1 MVLEAR
7 ALAIALTVIASST
20 LVYASATASEAVM
33 TLPKAIEGGRMIP
46 ADEDRVSL
54 GRSFNG
60 LTGKLVGFGRCIE
73 GYQSAAGGGPDT
85 TIRLLEVT
93 DQFSLMNTLDI
104 DVAAQGGVFG
114 SKVSGKGKFVASV
127 KLTQNTQNFAIYAR
141 ADRAAETIAP
151 AEGRSNL
158 NLTAEALGYL
168 EQGQAHFREKC
179 GDSFVAAIYEGAEV
193 YGVLSFFEQN
203 REKRQQIRASMEVS
217 STGWSASASAERKVA
232 EYSDNKRLQIY
243 YSQRGGGEAP
253 ESNWSSIKQA
263 ASQVTQAAKGPD
275 ARQVSYKVVPYGP
288 GTVGNWPGEPLT
300 PSPELVELVYYRGA
314 YGTIRE
320 TLNAILEEPETI
332 QLRYVLGRG
341 TNHEDLR
348 DLRKEVQDLIA
359 RTNKKIDSCTSWTS
373 PQDAPAD
380 CSDTATLRASLTA
393 EKGFP
398 HPYAVMARLPI
409 MFEGSG
415 PREYFLPDDALRK
428 LVFDRNLQAVHDAA
442 CSFQADLPY
451 APPGCIENL
460 REKFM
465 PSVEVSAPVPPTGKA
480 YYVFRTQSTSRNLC
494 MTAQPSK
501 STSQVMLARTC
512 NLRAP
517 ASANQRFHWNGSGQL
532 VVRSDRCMA
541 GANKIDHRP
550 SPHRCDT
557 KEPYQVWRFVPKEA
571 LDPAAREFKNGMLQN
586 AHGWCLGHTGTQK
599 YIWTRKC
606 TGGDDMLWTA
616 HRVE

>member
-1 MVLEAR
+1 MFLQAR
-7 ALAIALTVIASST
+7 AMGMVVTVIASLALMST
-20 LVYASATASEAVM
+20 SAAASEPGL
-33 TLPKAIEGGRMIP
+33 TLPNAIEDGRMIP

-114 SKVSGKGKFVASV
+114 SKVSGKGRFVSSV
-127 KLTQNTQNFAIYAR
+127 NLTQNAQNFAIYAR

-158 NLTAEALGYL
+158 NLTSEALGYL
-168 EQGQAHFREKC
+168 EQGQAHFRDKC

-217 STGWSASASAERKVA
+217 STGWSASASAERTVA
-232 EYSDNKRLQIY
+232 EYNDNKRLQIY

-288 GTVGNWPGEPLT
+288 GTVGNWPGKPLT
-300 PSPELVELVYYRGA
+300 PSPDLVELVYYRGA

-332 QLRYVLGRG
+332 QLRYLLGRG
-341 TNHEDLR
+341 TDLEG
-348 DLRKEVQDLIA
+348 LRQLRQQVQDHIA
-359 RTNKKIDSCTSWTS
+359 TANAKIDSCTSWTS

-393 EKGFP
+393 EEGFP
-398 HPYAVMARLPI
+398 HPYTLMAQLPI
-409 MFEGSG
+409 MFEGAG
-415 PREYFLPDDALRK
+415 PQEYFLSNEALRA

-451 APPGCIENL
+451 PPPGCVEDL
-460 REKFM
+460 RGRFI
-465 PSVEVSAPVPPTGKA
+465 PAVQASAPVPPTGKA

-494 MTAQPSK
+494 MTAQTSK
-501 STSQVMLARTC
+501 SKSQVMQAKPCKLS
-512 NLRAP
+512 AP
-517 ASANQRFHWNGSGQL
+517 AKANQRLHWNGSGQL
-532 VVRSDRCMA
+532 VVRSDQCMA
-541 GANKIDHRP
+541 GANQLGNRP
-550 SPHRCDT
+550 SPHRCDS

-571 LDPAAREFKNGMLQN
+571 LDPTAREFSSGMLQN
-586 AHGWCLGHTGTQK
+586 ARGWCLGHVGTK
-599 YIWTRKC
+599 ADIRTREC
-606 TGGDDMLWTA
+606 RGGDELLWTA
-616 HRVE
+616 YRVE